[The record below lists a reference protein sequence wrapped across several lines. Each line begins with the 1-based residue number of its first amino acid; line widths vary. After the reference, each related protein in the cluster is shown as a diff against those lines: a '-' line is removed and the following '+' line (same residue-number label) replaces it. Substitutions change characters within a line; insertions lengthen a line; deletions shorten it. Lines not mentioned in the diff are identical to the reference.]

1 MALKALALSQLPV
14 VQKST
19 VNFCRRM
26 VSMSWGR
33 GVNGCVWALAAS
45 IVFASLVPSLMAGTD
60 KKNDP
65 GPKADV
71 RIPVASLGY
80 TPPNS
85 FYLIARLS
93 SVSLDFIDKD
103 HLLFTFRVP
112 GLMQRL
118 PDCPPGDEDQSI
130 RAVVLKLPEGE
141 VVSKAD
147 WRMHDHSRYLWRLDD
162 GRFLVRQRS
171 TLFLTDK
178 SLELEQ
184 FVHSET
190 PLASVQISP
199 DRKLM
204 VLEAEGV
211 KEKRK
216 NVASIAPTLGDPD
229 PEAKPVQLF
238 VLRTETRAVIA
249 HSEALDAMEV
259 PLVDE
264 GYLQAIAAKDNKW
277 MIRYRPF
284 RGEARQLA
292 ELDSTCRPTIEMV
305 SKDVSL
311 VITCPRSGND
321 HVVTAVSMEGKKLWE
336 QRWESRY
343 IWPTFQLAQDGSR
356 FAYSSLQV
364 SHSIGTMDP
373 VDETNIMN
381 QMVGVF
387 DTQTGHLSLVKNATP
402 ILSAGQNYALSQDG
416 LRMAILRE
424 GAIEIYNL
432 SPVAGEAA
440 PPPKKH

>member
-1 MALKALALSQLPV
+1 MTLA
-14 VQKST
+14 
-19 VNFCRRM
+19 
-26 VSMSWGR
+26 R
-33 GVNGCVWALAAS
+33 GVNGYIRALVASAVLTSCV
-45 IVFASLVPSLMAGTD
+45 PQLMARSD
-60 KKNDP
+60 KKNES
-65 GPKADV
+65 GPKADM
-71 RIPVASLGY
+71 RIPVTPLGY
-80 TPPNS
+80 MPPNS
-85 FYLIARLS
+85 FYLISRLS

-141 VVSKAD
+141 VVSKTD

-184 FVHSET
+184 FIHSET
-190 PLASVQISP
+190 ALASVQISP

-211 KEKRK
+211 KGKRR
-216 NVASIAPTLGDPD
+216 NVASTAPTLGDSG
-229 PEAKPVQLF
+229 PEEKPMQLF
-238 VLRTETRAVIA
+238 VLRTESRAVIA

-264 GYLQAIAAKDNKW
+264 GYLQAIAGKDNKW
-277 MIRYRPF
+277 MIRYKPF
-284 RGEARQLA
+284 RGEVRQLT
-292 ELDSTCRPTIEMV
+292 EVDSTCHPAIEMV
-305 SKDVSL
+305 SRNVSL
-311 VITCPRSGND
+311 VISCPRSGND
-321 HVVTAVSMEGKKLWE
+321 HWITAVNMDGKKLWE

-373 VDETNIMN
+373 VDETTIMN

-387 DTQTGHLSLVKNATP
+387 DTQTGHLTMVKNATP

-416 LRMAILRE
+416 LRMAVLRE

-432 SPVAGEAA
+432 PPVGSEPA
-440 PPPKKH
+440 PPVRKH